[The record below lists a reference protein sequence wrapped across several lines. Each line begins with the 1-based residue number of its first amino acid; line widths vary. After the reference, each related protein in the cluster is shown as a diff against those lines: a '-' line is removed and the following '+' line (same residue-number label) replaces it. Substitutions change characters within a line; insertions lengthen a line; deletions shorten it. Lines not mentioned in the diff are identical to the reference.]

1 MDLSTKV
8 FISSDAHDGFGVSST
23 LIMGE
28 KEAMLVDAQFTL
40 ANAHRL
46 VAEIIETGLDLKRIF
61 ITHLHPDHFL
71 GLEVIKAVFPDA
83 EILSYKQ
90 VAEDV
95 NDAFVFKIDY
105 WGKQVLKE
113 NGARTTYAIK
123 EIEEDTLYLEG
134 QQINILG
141 LLSGDCIRVTPLWIP
156 STRTLIASDVVF
168 ADAHVWIADMRTP
181 ERMAKWM
188 RSLDT
193 LEALAPKVLI
203 PGHSCTRPTLS
214 PSAIGFTRTYI
225 KDFINTLH
233 RVNNSEELVQEM
245 ERIYPN
251 LPVKICLDYSARILK
266 DHYVWPGDWPESL
279 REMKTTL

>member
-1 MDLSTKV
+1 MELSTKV

-23 LIMGE
+23 IIMGE

-46 VAEIIETGLDLKRIF
+46 AAEIIETGLDLKRIF

-71 GLEVIKAVFPDA
+71 GLEVIKSVFPDA

-95 NDAFVFKIDY
+95 NDAFDFKIDY

-113 NGARTTYAIK
+113 NGARTTYLIT
-123 EIEEDTLYLEG
+123 ETEEDTLYLEG
-134 QQINILG
+134 QQIKILG

-156 STRTLIASDVVF
+156 STRTLIASDIVF

-188 RSLDT
+188 QSLDT

-203 PGHSCTRPTLS
+203 PGHSRTTSSLS

-225 KDFINTLH
+225 RNFIKTLH
-233 RVNNSEELVQEM
+233 QVNNSAELVQEM

-266 DHYVWPGDWPESL
+266 DRYVWPGDWPVSL
-279 REMKTTL
+279 REMESTL

>member
-1 MDLSTKV
+1 MELSTKV

-23 LIMGE
+23 IIMSE

-95 NDAFVFKIDY
+95 NDAFDFKIDY

-113 NGARTTYAIK
+113 NGARTTYLIT
-123 EIEEDTLYLEG
+123 ETEEDTLYLEG
-134 QQINILG
+134 QQIKILG

-156 STRTLIASDVVF
+156 STRTLIASDIVF

-188 RSLDT
+188 QSLDT

-203 PGHSCTRPTLS
+203 PGHSRTTPSLS

-225 KDFINTLH
+225 RNFIKTLH
-233 RVNNSEELVQEM
+233 QVNNSAELVQEM

-266 DHYVWPGDWPESL
+266 DRYVWPGDWPVSL
-279 REMKTTL
+279 REMESTL

>member
-1 MDLSTKV
+1 MELSTKV

-23 LIMGE
+23 IIMGE

-46 VAEIIETGLDLKRIF
+46 AAEIIETGLDLKRIF

-71 GLEVIKAVFPDA
+71 GLEVIKSVFPDA

-95 NDAFVFKIDY
+95 NDAFDFKIDY

-113 NGARTTYAIK
+113 NGARTTYLIT
-123 EIEEDTLYLEG
+123 ETEEDTFYLEG
-134 QQINILG
+134 QQIKILG

-156 STRTLIASDVVF
+156 STRTLIASDIVF

-181 ERMAKWM
+181 ERIAKWM
-188 RSLDT
+188 QSLDT

-203 PGHSCTRPTLS
+203 PGHSRTTSSLS

-225 KDFINTLH
+225 RNFIKTLH
-233 RVNNSEELVQEM
+233 QVNNSAELVQEM

-266 DHYVWPGDWPESL
+266 DRYVWPGDWPVSL
-279 REMKTTL
+279 REMESTL

>member
-1 MDLSTKV
+1 MELSTKV

-28 KEAMLVDAQFTL
+28 KEVMLVDAQFTL

-46 VAEIIETGLDLKRIF
+46 VAEIIETGLELKRIF

-71 GLEVIKAVFPDA
+71 GLEVIKSVFPRA

-95 NDAFVFKIDY
+95 NDAFDFKIDY
-105 WGKQVLKE
+105 WGRQVLKA
-113 NGARTTYAIK
+113 NGARTTYPIT
-123 EIEEDTLYLEG
+123 EIEEETLYLEG
-134 QQINILG
+134 QPINILG

-188 RSLDT
+188 QSLDT
-193 LEALAPKVLI
+193 LEALAPKVVI
-203 PGHSCTRPTLS
+203 PGHSCTTPTLS
-214 PSAIGFTRTYI
+214 PSAIGFTRRYI
-225 KDFINTLH
+225 NDFINALH
-233 RVNNSEELVQEM
+233 RVNNSEELIAEM